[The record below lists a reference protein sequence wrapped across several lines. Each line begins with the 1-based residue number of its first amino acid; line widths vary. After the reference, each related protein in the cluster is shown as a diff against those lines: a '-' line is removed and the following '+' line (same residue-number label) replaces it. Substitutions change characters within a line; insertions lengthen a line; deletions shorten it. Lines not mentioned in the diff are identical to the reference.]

1 MTQSSTTATQGRKHI
16 KQRKSSNTNVAKPKS
31 CLDYLQAT
39 DWETFLV
46 RKDVDE
52 LSIFRILLIFD
63 VGLLVENLDIG
74 ISRDTAM
81 STITYSQDI
90 PNEAYKMQVC
100 LYGGIGR
107 LYLGFSTHDG

>member
-1 MTQSSTTATQGRKHI
+1 
-16 KQRKSSNTNVAKPKS
+16 VAKPKS

-52 LSIFRILLIFD
+52 LSIFRILLILD

>member
-1 MTQSSTTATQGRKHI
+1 M
-16 KQRKSSNTNVAKPKS
+16 AKPKS

-46 RKDVDE
+46 RIDVDE
-52 LSIFRILLIFD
+52 LSIFRILLILD

-81 STITYSQDI
+81 STITYSQDHHQ
-90 PNEAYKMQVC
+90 A
-100 LYGGIGR
+100 
-107 LYLGFSTHDG
+107 